1 VTEFEEMPSGQ
12 SLIIDHGWAEVA
24 EASLDFIKRFT

>member
-1 VTEFEEMPSGQ
+1 VTEFEEMPGGR

-24 EASLDFIKRFT
+24 EASLDLIRRFT